1 MSRIYVYLCSE
12 KNVPI
17 ELYTSFILYIILVA
31 AGFCPFK
38 CLFVMIPVAIH
49 TFTALYHAIVWV
61 NPYKYFDGAEYKLR

>member
-31 AGFCPFK
+31 AGFCPFR

>member
-12 KNVPI
+12 ENVPV
-17 ELYTSFILYIILVA
+17 ELYTSFILYVILVA